1 MTRDARR
8 LQTLSID
15 TSRGSLG
22 CLDVHP
28 PQDVPTRA
36 HVVIAGG
43 FLLGKE
49 LWVPTMLRLARHG
62 YRICA
67 YDHLGLPDSP
77 GPENPDAYTLH
88 ALAEDMLEVA
98 RGLDDGNPV
107 HLMGSCFGGFV
118 ARTAVLRDPTAA
130 RSLTLISSGTTLEES
145 ASPDLA
151 DYVASTLSS
160 EGRQGLVDCVIGL
173 LGQDRE
179 APPTLGR
186 AFEVLKRN
194 LFGSQLH
201 HLTGFSRAVASAR
214 FPSAA
219 LRDLNLAKLVVYGT
233 DDGIFTPETQ
243 EAMGRRI
250 AASTVAVDGASHSP
264 LLERPSTSTTVL
276 KDFLDREAAQPVT
289 AHESVR
295 T

>member
-1 MTRDARR
+1 MTRDAHR
-8 LQTLSID
+8 LQTRSID
-15 TSRGSLG
+15 TPRGPLG
-22 CLDVHP
+22 CLDAHP
-28 PQDVPTRA
+28 PQDVPTRGHA
-36 HVVIAGG
+36 VIAGG

-49 LWVPTMLRLARHG
+49 LWVPTMLRLSRHG

-77 GPENPDAYTLH
+77 GPDDPDAYTLR
-88 ALAEDMLEVA
+88 ALAEDMLAVA

-118 ARTAVLRDPTAA
+118 ARTAVLHDPDAA

-151 DYVASTLSS
+151 DYVASTISS
-160 EGRQGLVDCVIGL
+160 EGRQGLLDCVIGL
-173 LGQDRE
+173 LGQSPE
-179 APPTLGR
+179 GPPTLGR

-214 FPSAA
+214 FPTAP
-219 LRDLNLAKLVVYGT
+219 LRELDLAKLVVYGT

-243 EAMGRRI
+243 ESMGRRI
-250 AASTVAVDGASHSP
+250 GASPVAVDGASHSP

-276 KDFLDREAAQPVT
+276 KDFLDRETAQSVA
-289 AHESVR
+289 AHESA
-295 T
+295 TT

>member
-1 MTRDARR
+1 M
-8 LQTLSID
+8 
-15 TSRGSLG
+15 
-22 CLDVHP
+22 
-28 PQDVPTRA
+28 
-36 HVVIAGG
+36 IAGG

-49 LWVPTMLRLARHG
+49 LWIPTMLRLARHG

-77 GPENPDAYTLH
+77 GPNDSDAYTLH

-98 RGLDDGNPV
+98 RSLDDGNPV
-107 HLMGSCFGGFV
+107 HVMGSCFGGFV
-118 ARTAVLRDPTAA
+118 ARTAVLNDPDAA

-160 EGRQGLVDCVIGL
+160 EGRHGLMDCVISL
-173 LGQDRE
+173 LGQDLE
-179 APPTLGR
+179 GPPTLGR

-214 FPSAA
+214 FPAA
-219 LRDLNLAKLVVYGT
+219 PLRELRLAKLVIYGT
-233 DDGIFTPETQ
+233 DDGIFAPETQ
-243 EAMGRRI
+243 EAMGRWI
-250 AASTVAVDGASHSP
+250 GANTVAIDGASHSP

-276 KDFLDREAAQPVT
+276 KDFLDSEAAHPAA
-289 AHESVR
+289 AHESVHA
-295 T
+295 